1 MTQHDYELYAPQ
13 FRLIISAYWFY
24 LLDVDEC
31 TSMRDECDRR
41 STDCVN
47 LPGGYECTCK
57 AGFDVFTT
65 HKCKGRCCLEV
76 LDESITL
83 PSFEIKKCWP

>member
-1 MTQHDYELYAPQ
+1 MTRHDSETYVLQVQVKLNVP
-13 FRLIISAYWFY
+13 WFY
-24 LLDVDEC
+24 LIDVDEC

-65 HKCKGRCCLEV
+65 HKCKGN
-76 LDESITL
+76 
-83 PSFEIKKCWP
+83 